1 LDSTCL
7 DAIEDGC
14 LDGEEEGRENGRK
27 TAGRN
32 GISGSY
38 TKVGG
43 MQARVTRS
51 LKPRL
56 LQTECRLICKEVIER
71 HFSIIA
77 MGSCLSQG
85 QSC

>member
-14 LDGEEEGRENGRK
+14 LDGEEEGREKGRK
-27 TAGRN
+27 TAGTN

-56 LQTECRLICKEVIER
+56 R
-71 HFSIIA
+71 HA
-77 MGSCLSQG
+77 NRDAA
-85 QSC
+85 